1 LVETPE
7 QRRRH
12 AKLAALS
19 RWSRDDAPRAGTE
32 KAREAFIERFERQ
45 VDPNHVLPEGQRRR
59 AAKNALAE
67 HMLRL
72 SLAAARARAKP

>member
-1 LVETPE
+1 VETPE

-19 RWSRDDAPRAGTE
+19 RWSREDAPRKGTE
-32 KAREAFIERFERQ
+32 AARERWLRTFEER
-45 VDPNHVLPEGQRRR
+45 VDPKGILPEGQRRR
-59 AAKNALAE
+59 AAKTALQE

-72 SLAAARARAKP
+72 SIKAAKARAQK